1 MIQISLDFYPFSK
14 YVIIFNLTQNLTFYN
29 HQQNKEL
36 RMPKEN
42 NTAATL
48 KEMKPYVPAET
59 KMKEFTF
66 KAVFIGAILSII
78 LGSANA
84 YIGLKVGLT
93 VAATF
98 PAAVMAMAILRIF
111 KGTILEENTCRTT
124 AAVGEALAA
133 GVVFTIPALLIAK
146 DPATGLPIWE
156 NIKYVEST
164 VLMVTGGLLG
174 VLFVIFLRRI
184 LIEDK
189 SLKFPESVA
198 CAEIVKAGQGKKTGA
213 KYVFGAMG
221 VAGLFEL
228 FKNSR
233 GLYAVKESIQAFFPI
248 QVKNFSMGIDK
259 VQAADLTGGV
269 FVETPGASAMLLG
282 VGYIIGPR
290 LASITFSGGLL
301 GHLVL
306 VPLFVFIN
314 GGFQAIVG
322 DGTSWVNVATSVFT
336 TQVKPFAVGT
346 MLVGAVYTLFKMRKS
361 LGTGIARAV
370 NDLRQL
376 GKGKKEETNRLQ
388 RDIPYS
394 ITAISILVLVIP
406 IAIIYYILCQNIIG
420 AIVAAIIMTVTGFLF
435 AAVAGFLVGTIGS
448 SNNPISGITLSTLIV
463 AAFLMTA
470 IGVTG
475 APGIAAV
482 LGVAAV
488 VCCSSGVAGDIMQ
501 DLKVGHILGGTPKA
515 MEKAVMVGVLAAALV
530 MAYSL
535 HLLHTTTLGIG
546 SVDLPAPQASLMAAL
561 SEGIIGG
568 EMAWPLVIMGIM
580 FGLGLVILGAPSIM
594 LIAVGMY
601 LPLYVTAGIFVG
613 GITKNIVDKIA
624 LRKKLKIE
632 KVENTGILLA
642 SGFIAGEAMVALIV
656 AFSVALNGGEAWFPT
671 IIKGGNAWLGLV
683 IFAAI
688 AYMLI
693 RIPLKN
699 GKVKA

>member
-1 MIQISLDFYPFSK
+1 
-14 YVIIFNLTQNLTFYN
+14 
-29 HQQNKEL
+29 
-36 RMPKEN
+36 
-42 NTAATL
+42 
-48 KEMKPYVPAET
+48 
-59 KMKEFTF
+59 
-66 KAVFIGAILSII
+66 
-78 LGSANA
+78 
-84 YIGLKVGLT
+84 
-93 VAATF
+93 
-98 PAAVMAMAILRIF
+98 
-111 KGTILEENTCRTT
+111 
-124 AAVGEALAA
+124 VGEALAA

-156 NIKYVEST
+156 NIKYLEST
-164 VLMVTGGLLG
+164 VLMVTGGILG

-189 SLKFPESVA
+189 SLRFPESLA

-213 KYVFGAMG
+213 KYVFSAMG

-228 FKNSR
+228 FKNPR
-233 GLYAVKESIQAFFPI
+233 GLFAVRESIQAFFPI
-248 QVKNFSMGIDK
+248 RVNNFKLGIENI
-259 VQAADLTGGV
+259 QPSNPTGGV
-269 FVETPGASAMLLG
+269 FVESPGASAMLLG

-290 LASITFSGGLL
+290 LASITFSGGLF

-306 VPLFVFIN
+306 VPLFVFIY
-314 GGFQAIVG
+314 GGFETIVG
-322 DGTSWVNVATSVFT
+322 GSTSWVNVANGVFT
-336 TQVKPFAVGT
+336 SQVKPFAVGT

-361 LGTGIARAV
+361 LGTGMAKAIH
-370 NDLRQL
+370 DLRQI
-376 GKGKKEETNRLQ
+376 GKGKKEETNRLE
-388 RDIPYS
+388 RDIPYAT
-394 ITAISILVLVIP
+394 TAIAIIALVIP
-406 IAIIYYILCQNIIG
+406 IAIIYYVLCNNIVG
-420 AIVAAIIMTVTGFLF
+420 AIVAAVIMTITGFLF

-463 AAFLMTA
+463 AAFLMSA

-515 MEKAVMVGVLAAALV
+515 MEKAVMIGVLAAALV

-535 HLLHTTTLGIG
+535 HLLHTTTAGIG
-546 SVDLPAPQASLMAAL
+546 SIDLPAPQASLMAAL

-568 EMAWPLVIMGIM
+568 EMAWPLVIMGIL
-580 FGLGLVILGAPSIM
+580 FGLGLMILGAPSIM

-613 GITKNIVDKIA
+613 GIIKNIVEKTTI
-624 LRKKLKIE
+624 RKKLNTE

-642 SGFIAGEAMVALIV
+642 SGFIAGEAIVALIV
-656 AFSVALNGGEAWFPT
+656 AFTVALSKGEAWFPKL
-671 IIKGGNAWLGLV
+671 IVDGNPWLGLV
-683 IFAAI
+683 IFAVI
-688 AYMLI
+688 AFLLI

-699 GKVKA
+699 GKASS